1 MVKVCTLTR
10 RRLKLRDGGVE
21 SVDVSR
27 WCLGRV
33 EMSGRCNREATSRKS
48 LVESMKSGVGETV
61 GGKMR
66 AVRTGV
72 FVMKAVA
79 RIRRL

>member
-1 MVKVCTLTR
+1 
-10 RRLKLRDGGVE
+10 
-21 SVDVSR
+21 
-27 WCLGRV
+27 
-33 EMSGRCNREATSRKS
+33 MSGRCNREATSRKS